1 MDKLN
6 GIMNELTDMANFK
19 GFGESKEIINGV
31 NVAGCKYFQIE
42 ANELYPKAHYCGSTF
57 NRFCED
63 DDNCVYKQLKRLEF
77 ELKVTK
83 ADYEASEQENAELK
97 AENELLREENL
108 VEQTQYTEVVSENVQ
123 KIRQLKQTLQ
133 EVKAIA
139 EDNIIGCFSDKCDLA
154 DEILQKI
161 TKAEEE

>member
-57 NRFCED
+57 NRFCEEYPSIHTWSMPTEKRGNKYARIFFAI
-63 DDNCVYKQLKRLEF
+63 NCPK
-77 ELKVTK
+77 
-83 ADYEASEQENAELK
+83 
-97 AENELLREENL
+97 
-108 VEQTQYTEVVSENVQ
+108 
-123 KIRQLKQTLQ
+123 
-133 EVKAIA
+133 
-139 EDNIIGCFSDKCDLA
+139 EDIETTSPL
-154 DEILQKI
+154 
-161 TKAEEE
+161 